1 LDGGPLKTVL
11 DTEGPKFPADWSSDG
26 RFLAFNSQ
34 WPEYRDMHLW
44 TMQID
49 DARAPGPLSQ
59 HPYSELAASF
69 SPAGKGKSPRW
80 IAYTSEDTGRDE
92 VYIRD
97 FPSGRLRWTAST
109 HGGWMPHWRRDG
121 RELFYLTLEGTLMSV
136 AVHDRGALELGA
148 PEPLFDTG
156 LRPAPMRMLM
166 NQYAVSAG
174 GQRFLLNQRIANA
187 PAPALTVV
195 VGW

>member
-1 LDGGPLKTVL
+1 VKTVL
-11 DTEGPKFPADWSSDG
+11 DTDGPKFPADWSSDG

-44 TMQID
+44 MMQID
-49 DARAPGPLSQ
+49 DAKAPRPLSQ

-69 SPAGKGKSPRW
+69 SPAEKGKPPRW
-80 IAYTSEDTGRDE
+80 IAYTSEETGRDE

-97 FPSGRLRWTAST
+97 VPSGRLRWTVST

-136 AVHDRGALELGA
+136 AVHDRGTVELGA

-166 NQYAVSAG
+166 NQYAVSADG
-174 GQRFLLNQRIANA
+174 KRFLLNQRIANA
-187 PAPALTVV
+187 PAPALTAV